1 MTKLG
6 PIMSTLFP
14 NAVKAVEDEREYS
27 DEAEQWTMAA
37 DAALRSSINRAK
49 IDNRTRRVIIQGIMT
64 DILYLQMQDTQAY
77 SDWHNWNE
85 NSEVS

>member
-1 MTKLG
+1 MTKLA
-6 PIMSTLFP
+6 PIMSALFP
-14 NAVKAVEDEREYS
+14 DVVKTVERELKS
-27 DEAEQWTMAA
+27 SNEAEQLTRAA
-37 DAALRSSINRAK
+37 EAALGASINRE

>member
-14 NAVKAVEDEREYS
+14 NVAKAVEDERECS

-37 DAALRSSINRAK
+37 DAALRSSIDRD
-49 IDNRTRRVIIQGIMT
+49 IDSRTRQVIIQGIMT
-64 DILYLQMQDTQAY
+64 DVLCLQMQDTQAY